1 MRRTV
6 TNMIQKR
13 IKAKHRGWVFASN
26 EFVSLGSRAAVDQ
39 ALSRLQRSGTIRRL
53 ARGLYEFPRI
63 HSHIG
68 VLSPS
73 PEAVAKAVAAKTHSR
88 LLVSEAKAANLL
100 GLSTQVPAQNV
111 FLTDGPSRTMQIGRQ
126 EIILRHAAPSRMIG
140 AGSEAG
146 IVIQAVRSFGPEAA
160 GDIPVESL
168 SKKLPA
174 AVKSDLKRLAS
185 AAPAWSQSVL
195 RSIAL

>member
-1 MRRTV
+1 M
-6 TNMIQKR
+6 
-13 IKAKHRGWVFASN
+13 
-26 EFVSLGSRAAVDQ
+26 
-39 ALSRLQRSGTIRRL
+39 
-53 ARGLYEFPRI
+53 
-63 HSHIG
+63 
-68 VLSPS
+68 
-73 PEAVAKAVAAKTHSR
+73 AAKTHSR
-88 LLVSEAKAANLL
+88 LLVSGAKAANLL

-174 AVKSDLKRLAS
+174 AVK
-185 AAPAWSQSVL
+185 W
-195 RSIAL
+195 I